1 MMKYLYL
8 DGSCGISGDMTVAA
22 LLGLGASREKL
33 DAAIAGLGL
42 EGVHAHVENSKSY
55 SIAGLSFAVHVHDHD
70 ADHVHSHEE
79 GYVEHCETKDDR
91 RKTKE

>member
-42 EGVHAHVENSKSY
+42 EGVHVHVENSKSY
-55 SIAGLSFAVHVHDHD
+55 SIAGLSFAVHVHDTMLTT
-70 ADHVHSHEE
+70 
-79 GYVEHCETKDDR
+79 CILTK
-91 RKTKE
+91 KGM

>member
-42 EGVHAHVENSKSY
+42 EGVHVHVENSKSY
-55 SIAGLSFAVHVHDHD
+55 SIAGFLLQCMSMTTTQTT
-70 ADHVHSHEE
+70 
-79 GYVEHCETKDDR
+79 CILTK
-91 RKTKE
+91 KGM